1 MKEIEFL
8 DLVDEDDN
16 VIDKDE
22 RENITS
28 LNQKNYR
35 VINIFIFNSEGKM
48 IIPRRSSNRR
58 IFPDCYDFSVGGH
71 VSSGES
77 YEEAAYKELREELG
91 IENVILE
98 EIGYFHPKDLN
109 TSSFSKLYRLV
120 YDGELNIDR
129 DGISEIHYFTID
141 EIIKLLKE
149 NPKKFKGD
157 FKPLFEY
164 YLSNLRIN

>member
-22 RENITS
+22 RENIIS
-28 LNQKNYR
+28 SNQKNYR

-71 VSSGES
+71 VSSRES

-91 IENVILE
+91 IENVILK

-129 DGISEIHYFTID
+129 DGISEIHYFSID
-141 EIIKLLKE
+141 EIIELLKE